1 MAFKVSSGVPGSLC
15 CHARDAHNVDTQQAQ
30 TPLRQHSA
38 TATAPAPDHQLYT
51 ALIRLYKCTTTQTYN
66 THAQAC
72 SPRWQSTVSRKTQL
86 RTLHSFVYTSESAI
100 ALVGTPGHLGRTTAN
115 SSLASFTFPGTS
127 FTGKAPVY
135 SGRTMTQ
142 SSPWTTAALTLPD
155 YCRTHAVWKAVNSGV
170 HHRHRISNDEHSGI
184 CRGFQRADSRPQG
197 RDGAQPVELLL
208 SAAQTALSCHDGWN
222 TNAPG

>member
-1 MAFKVSSGVPGSLC
+1 VQGMAVVGPKPTWATEQRVTGSWL
-15 CHARDAHNVDTQQAQ
+15 
-30 TPLRQHSA
+30 
-38 TATAPAPDHQLYT
+38 
-51 ALIRLYKCTTTQTYN
+51 
-66 THAQAC
+66 
-72 SPRWQSTVSRKTQL
+72 
-86 RTLHSFVYTSESAI
+86 LHSR
-100 ALVGTPGHLGRTTAN
+100 LLLRH
-115 SSLASFTFPGTS
+115 
-127 FTGKAPVY
+127 
-135 SGRTMTQ
+135 
-142 SSPWTTAALTLPD
+142 